1 MEVAGSSIVSDAAE
15 IRGMDSADQEP
26 ETSYLSEKDEE
37 PELPSAVQDL
47 IRRLE
52 DAKAETLGPRGSDYF
67 YLHMPGF
74 REFFPESAS
83 LSTITGWRSKVRLR
97 VLEAIALTIARCTPH
112 YLYVREI
119 CDGDISRFTASE
131 WEVLLRGFH
140 SSTVLQGIYCF
151 GVKWNSDAEVESLCL
166 QLGRIL
172 NSSSIKTLSIMH
184 CPMTARCFL
193 NLASGL
199 RGNYDSKL
207 ESLRLRDLGVDSSV
221 MKHVV
226 DMISSAPLLKKLELG
241 GENCSMD
248 MDEETV
254 GMLSQALIQ
263 SSGLK
268 KLYLENVKWGA
279 ALLLKA
285 LAGDDGNRSIQT
297 LRLRSIDR
305 LGDCLRQLLTSNASL
320 KKVKLSDMRMSPEE
334 WHQLGEVIRDNAIAT
349 RILVG
354 FELEHNVRDDWK
366 SVEALARAASSH
378 VKDPIVELILVT
390 LSDHDF
396 LLSLNLLVSVLRG
409 EIKSFSS
416 FHLEEEVDT
425 SDSNQD
431 RIGSIPSIN
440 GKLGETSVL
449 KSLQLSVQRGDI
461 WKGVWKDLMGCL
473 RVNTSVTHLN
483 LSEWE
488 LDEDAFRNLMG
499 CLRVNTSVTHLNLSN
514 CGFNKL
520 DEDAFRDLM
529 ELLQVNL
536 ALQEID
542 FSRTSWKKDGK
553 AAQIQEALKQN
564 QKRAVYMSIFREAKL
579 EFGDAKA
586 GRLFLC
592 GSPRAGKTQLRQTLM
607 RIVQGKSWVG
617 KKWEELWR
625 TEGIEVELLE
635 NNDRSQ
641 ISIWDLAGQE
651 IFPTLQSVLFPQ
663 TSNFCVFLFVY
674 SHFDDKNSL
683 DKPEFC
689 FQRELEEW
697 LRFITSSTRITG
709 HNRPQVLVVITH
721 KDKTSS
727 KSLAW
732 IHPMVKKLTKRFVK
746 FVDLHPVDECFHVN
760 AQKKKQVMPLKNHIL
775 EIFKKLLSEKSP
787 QVPKLCSQLSSS
799 LIANTKENRKC
810 PFWQSTEFYKF
821 CIPSLKQFIPFSSAH
836 ATDHSRIMKSII
848 SYLNDVGSIVSIPNL
863 DYIIVDPNWLTN
875 TLLGKLVAQGQN
887 FQAQESTS
895 SCKTVARDSYTRRDG
910 CVSETV
916 FDRLIEEIVKKKPHG
931 ERVVHKELI
940 EKILINLDLCF
951 KLEDTSEY
959 FIPSFIPEEQKL
971 QEGTHV
977 ESMVW
982 ETRVEPSTFVGIRI
996 QCQDER
1002 TMSLTAAFFPC
1013 FQMFMRRKLIS
1024 EMDVLKESVTC
1035 SRHYLRLFDDGHEIY
1050 VEQDRSHGYVDVLM
1064 LCSNYKSREGAL
1076 KYVMKH
1082 IVQELISFCASSKG
1096 CPGVALV
1103 LRVIQTICV
1112 DMLIPSH
1119 QRGTILIEDLKSKF
1133 IRSCN
1138 DKLEDIP
1145 LEKWHLEKEDELFNY
1160 EYGWPLIKGHTTHV
1174 IFERARQLLWE
1185 SDVEAILNQI
1195 RQKRLQQL
1203 ESLQE
1208 GLTKQLE
1215 SLQQG
1220 IISVN
1225 NDLVHSQAE
1234 DENMANN
1241 SKFPDM
1247 KDSNRFSSRCLSRT
1261 TTSVDNRSTQ
1271 LILSKIDKLE
1281 GNMGRRF
1288 DGVDEGLRSLVSTV
1302 QRLENKVG
1310 QILSLQQ
1317 QLQSTSSSFMSK
1329 VDSIIQYS
1337 QSLRQA
1343 RAPKRPYITDDVGVF
1358 YKMSAIAHVG
1368 TTVRL
1373 HLMCESVNGFH
1384 IVKDQEGL
1392 RIRLDWENRTWI
1404 RKTIEI
1410 SLKVMHYAL
1419 KAGLDVICGLGQA
1432 IPNWEELKSNI
1443 VQLDGISDRDRR
1455 AVLKGEESKELEEAW
1470 LRIQQ
1475 TLAHINYPAIFKLFQ
1490 VKYVRLELGG
1500 HAWVCQECMNKGL
1513 GSGILTV

>member
-320 KKVKLSDMRMSPEE
+320 KKVKLSDMRMSPEK

-592 GSPRAGKTQLRQTLM
+592 GSPRA
-607 RIVQGKSWVG
+607 
-617 KKWEELWR
+617 
-625 TEGIEVELLE
+625 
-635 NNDRSQ
+635 
-641 ISIWDLAGQE
+641 
-651 IFPTLQSVLFPQ
+651 
-663 TSNFCVFLFVY
+663 
-674 SHFDDKNSL
+674 
-683 DKPEFC
+683 
-689 FQRELEEW
+689 
-697 LRFITSSTRITG
+697 
-709 HNRPQVLVVITH
+709 
-721 KDKTSS
+721 
-727 KSLAW
+727 
-732 IHPMVKKLTKRFVK
+732 
-746 FVDLHPVDECFHVN
+746 
-760 AQKKKQVMPLKNHIL
+760 
-775 EIFKKLLSEKSP
+775 
-787 QVPKLCSQLSSS
+787 
-799 LIANTKENRKC
+799 
-810 PFWQSTEFYKF
+810 
-821 CIPSLKQFIPFSSAH
+821 
-836 ATDHSRIMKSII
+836 
-848 SYLNDVGSIVSIPNL
+848 VSIPNL

-1013 FQMFMRRKLIS
+1013 FQ
-1024 EMDVLKESVTC
+1024 
-1035 SRHYLRLFDDGHEIY
+1035 
-1050 VEQDRSHGYVDVLM
+1050 
-1064 LCSNYKSREGAL
+1064 
-1076 KYVMKH
+1076 
-1082 IVQELISFCASSKG
+1082 
-1096 CPGVALV
+1096 
-1103 LRVIQTICV
+1103 
-1112 DMLIPSH
+1112 
-1119 QRGTILIEDLKSKF
+1119 
-1133 IRSCN
+1133 
-1138 DKLEDIP
+1138 
-1145 LEKWHLEKEDELFNY
+1145 
-1160 EYGWPLIKGHTTHV
+1160 
-1174 IFERARQLLWE
+1174 
-1185 SDVEAILNQI
+1185 
-1195 RQKRLQQL
+1195 
-1203 ESLQE
+1203 E
-1208 GLTKQLE
+1208 GLIQQLE

-1220 IISVN
+1220 IIRVN

-1241 SKFPDM
+1241 SKFHDM
-1247 KDSNRFSSRCLSRT
+1247 KDSNRPSSRCLSQAN
-1261 TTSVDNRSTQ
+1261 TSVENSSTQ

-1281 GNMGRRF
+1281 GYMGRRF
-1288 DGVDEGLRSLVSTV
+1288 DGVDEGLRSVVSIV
-1302 QRLENKVG
+1302 QRLEN
-1310 QILSLQQ
+1310 
-1317 QLQSTSSSFMSK
+1317 
-1329 VDSIIQYS
+1329 
-1337 QSLRQA
+1337 
-1343 RAPKRPYITDDVGVF
+1343 
-1358 YKMSAIAHVG
+1358 
-1368 TTVRL
+1368 
-1373 HLMCESVNGFH
+1373 
-1384 IVKDQEGL
+1384 
-1392 RIRLDWENRTWI
+1392 
-1404 RKTIEI
+1404 
-1410 SLKVMHYAL
+1410 

-1432 IPNWEELKSNI
+1432 IPNWEELKSD
-1443 VQLDGISDRDRR
+1443 VVRLDGISDCDSM

-1470 LRIQQ
+1470 LSIQQ
-1475 TLAHINYPAIFKLFQ
+1475 TLAHINYSAIFKLYQ
-1490 VKYVRLELGG
+1490 VKYLRLELGG
-1500 HAWVCQECMNKGL
+1500 HAWVCEECMNKGHS
-1513 GSGILTV
+1513 SGILTD